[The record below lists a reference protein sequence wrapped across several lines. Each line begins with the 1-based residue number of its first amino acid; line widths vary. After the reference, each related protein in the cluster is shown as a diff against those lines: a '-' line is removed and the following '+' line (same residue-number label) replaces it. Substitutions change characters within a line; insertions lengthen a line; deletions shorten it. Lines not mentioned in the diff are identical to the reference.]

1 MREKKKTGRG
11 KRTTLGREE
20 RKSPRARKEPSL
32 AMYTTFFPISPVY
45 SDGPPLQGKLGREN
59 ALACAS
65 RFGGELS
72 CYCTRAVDTIYHVTV
87 IPRGLSLAG
96 ETKTQ
101 KESGKRTTSIP

>member
-45 SDGPPLQGKLGREN
+45 SDGPPLQGKLG
-59 ALACAS
+59 
-65 RFGGELS
+65 GGE
-72 CYCTRAVDTIYHVTV
+72 RASMRVTV
-87 IPRGLSLAG
+87 RRGNILLLYEGS
-96 ETKTQ
+96 
-101 KESGKRTTSIP
+101 